1 MVELKDY
8 LGQETAWCPGCGNF
22 MILRAVQEALVGLE
36 LEPHEVLLVS
46 GIGQSSKLPHY
57 MKCNT
62 FNSLHGRT
70 LSPATG
76 AKLANHA
83 LNVIAIAG
91 DGDCYGEGGN
101 HFMHTIRRNVNVTL
115 VVHDNQV
122 YGLTKGQASP
132 TSEVGFKTKVQPD
145 GVYESAFNPISIAVA
160 LNASFV
166 ARGFTGEKDHLV
178 GLLQKAVQHD
188 GFALVDI
195 LQPCPSFNKLNTFK
209 WYKERVYKI
218 EDEDPG
224 YDPTDMMAAFK
235 KAQEWGDRIP
245 LGLIYHTERLTM
257 EEQEPVLTRGPLV
270 KQPADIDRS
279 GFDKLLEEF
288 Y

>member
-8 LGQETAWCPGCGNF
+8 QGGETAWCPGCGNF
-22 MILRAVQEALVGLE
+22 MLLRAVEEALVGLG

-76 AKLANHA
+76 AKLANHELA
-83 LNVIAIAG
+83 VIAIAG

-101 HFMHTIRRNVNVTL
+101 HFLHTIRRNVNVTI
-115 VVHDNQV
+115 VVHNNQV

-132 TSEVGFKTKVQPD
+132 TSEPGFVTKVQPG
-145 GVYESAFNPISIAVA
+145 GVFESAFNPLGVAIA
-160 LNASFV
+160 LNAGFV
-166 ARGFTGEKDHLV
+166 ARGFVGEKAHLV
-178 GLLQKAVQHD
+178 DLIQRAVRHK
-188 GFALVDI
+188 GFALVDV
-195 LQPCPSFNKLNTFK
+195 LQNCPSFNKLNTFK
-209 WYKERVYKI
+209 WYKDRAYKL
-218 EDEDPG
+218 DDKD
-224 YDPTDMMAAFK
+224 YDPADRMAAFQ

-245 LGLIYHTERLTM
+245 LGLIYNHTDRPAM
-257 EEQEPVLTRGPLV
+257 EEQEPVIAQTPLV
-270 KQPADIDRS
+270 KQPIDCS

>member
-8 LGQETAWCPGCGNF
+8 QGGETAWCPGCGNF
-22 MILRAVQEALVGLE
+22 MLLRAVEEALAGLG

-76 AKLANHA
+76 ARLANHE
-83 LNVIAIAG
+83 LTVIAIAG

-101 HFMHTIRRNVNVTL
+101 HFLHTIRRNVNVTV
-115 VVHDNQV
+115 VVHNNQV

-132 TSEVGFKTKVQPD
+132 TSEPGFVTKVQPG
-145 GVYESAFNPISIAVA
+145 GVFESAFNPLGVAIALDA
-160 LNASFV
+160 GFV
-166 ARGFTGEKDHLV
+166 ARGFVGEKAHLV
-178 GLLQKAVQHD
+178 DLIQRAVRHK
-188 GFALVDI
+188 GFALVDV
-195 LQPCPSFNKLNTFK
+195 LQNCPSFNKLNTFK
-209 WYKERVYKI
+209 WYKDRAYKL
-218 EDEDPG
+218 DDKD
-224 YDPTDMMAAFK
+224 YDPADRMAAFQ

-245 LGLIYHTERLTM
+245 LGLLYNHTNRPSM
-257 EEQEPVLTRGPLV
+257 EEQEPVIAQTPLV
-270 KQPADIDRS
+270 KQPIDRS

>member
-8 LGQETAWCPGCGNF
+8 QGQETAWCPGCGNF
-22 MILRAVQEALVGLE
+22 MILRAVQEALVGLDM
-36 LEPHEVLLVS
+36 EPHEVLLVS
-46 GIGQSSKLPHY
+46 GIGQSGKLPHY

-70 LSPATG
+70 LPPATG
-76 AKLANHA
+76 AKLANHE
-83 LNVIAIAG
+83 LTVIAIAG

-101 HFMHTIRRNVNVTL
+101 HFMHAIRRNINITL
-115 VVHDNQV
+115 VVHNNQV

-132 TSEVGFKTKVQPD
+132 TSEIGFVTKVQPE
-145 GVYESAFNPISIAVA
+145 GVFESAFNPISVAVA

-166 ARGFTGEKDHLV
+166 ARGFTGEKNHLV
-178 GLLQKAVQHD
+178 GLLQKAIQHD

-209 WYKERVYKI
+209 WYKDRVYKI
-218 EDEDPG
+218 EGAEPG
-224 YDPTDMMAAFK
+224 YDPRDRMVAFQ

-245 LGLIYHTERLTM
+245 TGLIYHCERLTM
-257 EEQEPVLTRGPLV
+257 EEQEPVLARGPLV
-270 KQPADIDRS
+270 KQPIDRS
-279 GFDKLLEEF
+279 GFDKLLKEF

>member
-8 LGQETAWCPGCGNF
+8 QGGETAWCPGCGNF
-22 MILRAVQEALVGLE
+22 MLLRAVEEALAGLG

-76 AKLANHA
+76 ARLANHE
-83 LNVIAIAG
+83 LTVIAIAG

-101 HFMHTIRRNVNVTL
+101 HFLHTIRRNVNVTV
-115 VVHDNQV
+115 VVHNNQV

-132 TSEVGFKTKVQPD
+132 TSEPGFVTKVQPG
-145 GVYESAFNPISIAVA
+145 GVFESAFNPLGVAIALDA
-160 LNASFV
+160 GFV
-166 ARGFTGEKDHLV
+166 ARGFVGEKAHLV
-178 GLLQKAVQHD
+178 DLIQRAVRHK
-188 GFALVDI
+188 GFALVDV
-195 LQPCPSFNKLNTFK
+195 LQNCPSFNKLNTFK
-209 WYKERVYKI
+209 WYKDRVYRLDDK
-218 EDEDPG
+218 D
-224 YDPTDMMAAFK
+224 YDPADRMAAFQ

-245 LGLIYHTERLTM
+245 LGLIYNHTNRPAM
-257 EEQEPVLTRGPLV
+257 EEQEPVIAQTPLV
-270 KQPADIDRS
+270 KQPIDRS
-279 GFDKLLEEF
+279 GFNKLLEEF

>member
-8 LGQETAWCPGCGNF
+8 QGGETAWCPGCGNF
-22 MILRAVQEALVGLE
+22 MLLRAVEESLAGLG

-62 FNSLHGRT
+62 FNSLHGRA

-76 AKLANHA
+76 ARLANHE
-83 LNVIAIAG
+83 LTVIVIAG

-101 HFMHTIRRNVNVTL
+101 HFLHTIRRNVNVTV
-115 VVHDNQV
+115 VVHNNQV

-132 TSEVGFKTKVQPD
+132 TSEPGFVTKVQPG
-145 GVYESAFNPISIAVA
+145 GVFESAFNPLGVAIALDA
-160 LNASFV
+160 GFV
-166 ARGFTGEKDHLV
+166 ARGFVGEKAHLV
-178 GLLQKAVQHD
+178 DLIQRAVRHK
-188 GFALVDI
+188 GFALVDV
-195 LQPCPSFNKLNTFK
+195 LQNCPSFNKLNTFK
-209 WYKERVYKI
+209 WYKDRVYKL
-218 EDEDPG
+218 DDKG
-224 YDPTDMMAAFK
+224 YDPADRMAAFQ

-245 LGLIYHTERLTM
+245 LGLIYNHTDRPAM
-257 EEQEPVLTRGPLV
+257 EEQEPVIAQTPLV
-270 KQPADIDRS
+270 KQPIDRS